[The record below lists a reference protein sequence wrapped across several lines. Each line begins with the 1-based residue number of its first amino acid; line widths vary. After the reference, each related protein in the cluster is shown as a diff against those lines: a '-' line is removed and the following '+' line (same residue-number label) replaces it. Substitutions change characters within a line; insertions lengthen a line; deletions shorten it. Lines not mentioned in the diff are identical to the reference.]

1 MTLTSTV
8 LNAADPN
15 GYAFPWALVDV
26 ETSGLMARRDRVLSI
41 AVVTLGPDG
50 RQTGEFTTLLNPGC
64 DPGPVHVHG
73 LTAEVLRDAPAFDQ
87 VADRIGAMLRD
98 HVMVAHNAQ
107 FDYNFL
113 AHEFARARSHL
124 PVSRRLC
131 TLALNRRVD
140 PPTADLRLGTLAA
153 HYGVAQKKAHD
164 ALDDTHVLAGILR
177 ASLREAARLDLPLP
191 LVSCPPRQDPRFTP
205 KPPKTPCAF
214 RNPGRL
220 APGGPLRQGMKIS
233 VTGDTGTAR
242 AELVARA
249 VAAGL
254 NVMGSVSRYTSVLV
268 TNDPASTS
276 AKARRAR
283 TEGTPLLDE
292 QTFLGLLR
300 DVRPGIPLDAE
311 APVAV
316 PAGSPAPR
324 PAGAMPEIRTPRHGG
339 SVSHGR
345 LSGRRVLVLGGLH
358 QDAADARARVVALG
372 GAAAV
377 NLSASVTDA
386 VLLTGGERDRRMP
399 RITSLQLPVH
409 PAEWLTAPTA
419 AAPPARAREVAPS
432 PRVLPRGG
440 VIDLPGAG
448 STAEGWSVS
457 ATWAQQTGCEIDVV
471 AFTVDCDEQVSRDE
485 DFVFY
490 GAPESPDGAVRLLRD
505 GPTEQTIVM
514 DLAALPP
521 AARKVVVVAA
531 IDGGTAFGDIGP
543 VHITLGA
550 GADTTRLAQATLDAA
565 TTERTLILAE
575 LYRRG
580 PLWRFRAVGQG
591 YDRDLA
597 AVARGYGVDIAE

>member
-1 MTLTSTV
+1 MTLASTV

-26 ETSGLMARRDRVLSI
+26 ETSGLIPRRDRVLSI

-50 RQTGEFTTLLNPGC
+50 QQTGEFTTLLNPGC

-73 LTAEVLRDAPAFDQ
+73 LTTELLSGAPTFDQ
-87 VADRIGAMLRD
+87 VAERIGQMLQDRI
-98 HVMVAHNAQ
+98 MVAHNAQ
-107 FDYNFL
+107 FDYDFL

-140 PPTADLRLGTLAA
+140 PPAADLRLGTLAA
-153 HYGVAQKKAHD
+153 HYGVTQTKAHD
-164 ALDDTHVLAGILR
+164 ALDDALVLAGILR

-191 LVSCPPRQDPRFTP
+191 LVSCPPRQDPRFAP
-205 KPPKTPCAF
+205 KPPKTACAF

-220 APGGPLRQGMKIS
+220 APGGALRQGMKIAI
-233 VTGDTGTAR
+233 TGDTDTAR
-242 AELVARA
+242 AELVAQA

-254 NVMGSVSRYTSVLV
+254 NVMGSVSRFTSVLV
-268 TNDPASTS
+268 TNDPAATS
-276 AKARRAR
+276 AKARRALD
-283 TEGTPLLDE
+283 EGVPLLDE
-292 QTFLGLLR
+292 QTFLKLLG
-300 DVRPGIPLDAE
+300 DVRPGTSPDAE
-311 APVAV
+311 APVAASV
-316 PAGSPAPR
+316 GSPAPQ
-324 PAGAMPEIRTPRHGG
+324 PAATAPDVPAPRHEG
-339 SVSHGR
+339 SAARGR
-345 LSGRRVLVLGGLH
+345 LAGRRVLVLGGLH

-386 VLLTGGERDRRMP
+386 VLLPGGERDRRIE

-409 PAEWLTAPTA
+409 QAEWLTASA
-419 AAPPARAREVAPS
+419 ATSPPAHTREVAPS

-440 VIDLPGAG
+440 VVDLPSTGSPTAG
-448 STAEGWSVS
+448 WNVS

-471 AFTVDCDEQVSRDE
+471 AFTVDSDEQVSRDE

-490 GAPESPDGAVRLLRD
+490 GAPESPDGAVRLLSD
-505 GPTEQTIVM
+505 GPTEQTIVV
-514 DLAALPP
+514 DLGSMPP

-531 IDGGTAFGDIGP
+531 VDGGTAFGDIGP
-543 VHITLGA
+543 VHITLAA

-565 TTERTLILAE
+565 TSERTLILAE

-597 AVARGYGVDIAE
+597 AVARSYGVDIAE

>member
-1 MTLTSTV
+1 MTLASTV

-26 ETSGLMARRDRVLSI
+26 ETSGLIPRRDRVLSI

-50 RQTGEFTTLLNPGC
+50 QQTGEFTTLLNPGC

-73 LTAEVLRDAPAFDQ
+73 LTAEVLSDAPTFDQ
-87 VADRIGAMLRD
+87 VADRIGAMLQDRI
-98 HVMVAHNAQ
+98 MVAHNAQ
-107 FDYNFL
+107 FDYDFL

-177 ASLREAARLDLPLP
+177 ASLREAARLDLSLP

-220 APGGPLRQGMKIS
+220 APGGALGQGMKI
-233 VTGDTGTAR
+233 VITGDTDTAR
-242 AELVARA
+242 AELVAQA

-254 NVMGSVSRYTSVLV
+254 NVMGSVSRFTSVLV
-268 TNDPASTS
+268 TNDPVSTS
-276 AKARRAR
+276 AKARRALD
-283 TEGTPLLDE
+283 EGVPLLDE
-292 QTFLGLLR
+292 RTFLKLLG
-300 DVRPGIPLDAE
+300 DVRPGTSPDGGSPGADL
-311 APVAV
+311 VV
-316 PAGSPAPR
+316 SPAPP
-324 PAGAMPEIRTPRHGG
+324 PAEVAPDVPTPRHDGAA
-339 SVSHGR
+339 SQGR
-345 LSGRRVLVLGGLH
+345 LAGRRVLVLGGLH

-386 VLLTGGERDRRMP
+386 VLLAGGERDRRMA

-409 PAEWLTAPTA
+409 QPEWLTASTA
-419 AAPPARAREVAPS
+419 GAPPAHTREVAPS

-440 VIDLPGAG
+440 VVDLPSAG
-448 STAEGWSVS
+448 SPTAQWNVS

-471 AFTVDCDEQVSRDE
+471 AFTVDSDEQVSRDE

-490 GAPESPDGAVRLLRD
+490 GAPESPDGAVRLLSD
-505 GPTEQTIVM
+505 GPTEQTIVV
-514 DLAALPP
+514 DLASMPP

-543 VHITLGA
+543 VHITLAA
-550 GADTTRLAQATLDAA
+550 GADTTRLAQSTLDAA

-597 AVARGYGVDIAE
+597 AVARSYGVDIAE